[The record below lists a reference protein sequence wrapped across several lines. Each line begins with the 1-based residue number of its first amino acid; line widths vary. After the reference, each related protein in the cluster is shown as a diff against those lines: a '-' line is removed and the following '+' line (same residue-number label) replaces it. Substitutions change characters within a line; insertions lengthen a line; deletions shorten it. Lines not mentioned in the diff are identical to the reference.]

1 MFLSAIVGVLV
12 LAAGVAI
19 LAVLATIGV
28 HDALKRFHHD
38 VLALDT
44 AFAIAFGAQGHE
56 ERSKHG
62 VVSFFLIAWAIV
74 VALFILRQFPSFQT
88 ITQGSGFIAASVF
101 GLGLYLA
108 LMLVFLPI
116 FRLGAFGRGYHR
128 LVPYWG
134 AFFVAVFVAAASVLL
149 AIVI

>member
-1 MFLSAIVGVLV
+1 MLLSAIVGVLV

-62 VVSFFLIAWAIV
+62 VMSFFLIAWAIV
-74 VALFILRQFPSFQT
+74 VAFFILRQIPSFAV
-88 ITQGSGFIAASVF
+88 ITHGSALVSAGFF

-116 FRLGAFGRGYHR
+116 FRLGAFGRGHHR

-134 AFFVAVFVAAASVLL
+134 AFFVAVFVAVASVLV

>member
-19 LAVLATIGV
+19 LAVIATIGV

-74 VALFILRQFPSFQT
+74 VALFILRQFPSFQ
-88 ITQGSGFIAASVF
+88 ILTQGSGFIAASVF
-101 GLGLYLA
+101 GLGL
-108 LMLVFLPI
+108 
-116 FRLGAFGRGYHR
+116 
-128 LVPYWG
+128 
-134 AFFVAVFVAAASVLL
+134 
-149 AIVI
+149 

>member
-1 MFLSAIVGVLV
+1 MLLAAIAGIII

-19 LAVLATIGV
+19 LAVIATIGI
-28 HDALKRFHHD
+28 HDALRRFHRD
-38 VLALDT
+38 ILELDT
-44 AFAIAFGAQGHE
+44 AFAVAFGAQGHE

-62 VVSFFLIAWAIV
+62 IVSFFLVAWAIV
-74 VALFILRQFPSFQT
+74 IAFFILKQIPSFNELT
-88 ITQGSGFIAASVF
+88 RGSDLAAAGIF
-101 GLGLYLA
+101 GLALYLA

-116 FRLGAFGRGYHR
+116 FRLGAFGRGHHR

-134 AFFVAVFVAAASVLL
+134 AFFVAVFVAIAAVLV

>member
-1 MFLSAIVGVLV
+1 MFLSVIVGVLV

-19 LAVLATIGV
+19 LSVIATIGV

-74 VALFILRQFPSFQT
+74 VALFILRQFPSFQ
-88 ITQGSGFIAASVF
+88 ILTQSSGFIAPSVF

-116 FRLGAFGRGYHR
+116 FRLGAFGRGHHR

-134 AFFVAVFVAAASVLL
+134 AFFVAVFVATASVLL